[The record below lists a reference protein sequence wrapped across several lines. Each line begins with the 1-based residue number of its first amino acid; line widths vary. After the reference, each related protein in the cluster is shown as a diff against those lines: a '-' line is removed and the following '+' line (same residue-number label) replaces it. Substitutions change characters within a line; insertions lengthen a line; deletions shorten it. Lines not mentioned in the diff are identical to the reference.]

1 MTSTYKEI
9 SELIHSQNYTKAEN
23 KLIKL
28 NTKDDKWHYFYSLIL
43 FQKSWFDSA
52 KKHLEI
58 ALTLNPTNKI
68 YKKTLAKFMG
78 RPHTYSDDYYN
89 SPHYRRR
96 SGCCCCCDDCCC
108 CCDDDCCHISCC
120 DLICADTCC
129 ECMGGDLISCI

>member
-1 MTSTYKEI
+1 MATTYNEI
-9 SELIHSQNYTKAEN
+9 SKLIHSQNYAEAEN
-23 KLIKL
+23 KLTTL
-28 NTKDDKWHYFYSLIL
+28 TTQDDKWHYLYSIIL

-52 KKHLEI
+52 KKHLETAI
-58 ALTLNPTNKI
+58 TLNPTNKT
-68 YKKTLAKFMG
+68 YEKTLAKFMG
-78 RPHTYSDDYYN
+78 RPHTYSDDYYK

-96 SGCCCCCDDCCC
+96 SGCCCCCC